1 MLLWGGVVL
10 KFFDDV
16 RANRLET
23 ERANSNFAMVF
34 EENVLRSLGEIDKA
48 LLYLRRTI
56 REKTTLISIR
66 L

>member
-48 LLYLRRTI
+48 LG
-56 REKTTLISIR
+56 
-66 L
+66 